1 MKTLRK
7 SNVGKTVIVL
17 CIMTSVLTSSQA
29 QKKIDEVI
37 SAGFTTPGFSGDG
50 GVSRLALM
58 NNPYG
63 IAVDALGNVYVADY
77 GNHVIRKHTALNGKI
92 ATVAGTGVAG
102 STGDGGLATAAKL
115 FHPTGVA
122 LDAAKNVYIADADNN
137 KIRKIAVASGKIF
150 TIAGSTL
157 VGDAGDGGQA
167 IAAKLNKPSAV
178 ALDASNN
185 IYIADEGNH
194 RIKKVNAST
203 GIITTLVGTGTAG
216 YTGDGSLA
224 TAAQLNAPTALV
236 LDASGNIY
244 ISDNGNN
251 VVRKVTVSTG
261 LITTLA
267 GTGVAGFSGDDGLAT
282 LAMLDNPRSIVLDA
296 SANLYIADANNNR
309 IRMVDGNG
317 IITTVVGTGAPAA
330 NPHQGNGGN
339 PKAAVIGPSRGIAV
353 FSNDLYLSEFNNHA
367 VRVVNNVVL
376 PVKLLGFKAN
386 AFRDHIQVQWKT
398 TQEVNSDFFKLMRS
412 VDGYHF
418 VPIGVIPA
426 HGNSNQVID
435 YQYVDEGVFDK
446 QVYYYQLLEQ
456 DKDGKSQESAVVI
469 AKNEHVIHP
478 HLSHQLQDGKS
489 LLFFHSLTGGEYTV
503 QMIDNLGNR
512 VFQKEFDGL
521 IGENIMEVNHENLS
535 DGLYF
540 IHFNGPDYTHTIL
553 KVLMNY

>member
-7 SNVGKTVIVL
+7 SSVSKTVIVL
-17 CIMTSVLTSSQA
+17 CVMTSVLTSSQA

-92 ATVAGTGVAG
+92 TTVAGTGVAG

-122 LDAAKNVYIADADNN
+122 LDAAKNLYIADADNN
-137 KIRKIAVASGKIF
+137 KIRKIAAASGKIF

-185 IYIADEGNH
+185 IYIVDEGNH

-203 GIITTLVGTGTAG
+203 GIITTVVGTGTAG
-216 YTGDGSLA
+216 YTGDAGLA
-224 TAAQLNAPTALV
+224 TAAQLNAPTALA
-236 LDASGNIY
+236 LDGFGNIY

-251 VVRKVTVSTG
+251 VVRKVTVATG
-261 LITTLA
+261 VITTFA

-282 LAMLDNPRSIVLDA
+282 LAMLDNPRCIVLDA

-309 IRMVDGNG
+309 IRMVDANG

-386 AFRDHIQVQWKT
+386 AFHNHILVQWKT
-398 TQEVNSDFFKLMRS
+398 TQEVNSDFFRLMRS
-412 VDGYHF
+412 VDGHHF

-426 HGNSNQVID
+426 HGNSNQVIE
-435 YQYVDEGVFDK
+435 YQFVDEGVLDK

-456 DKDGKSQESAVVI
+456 DIDGKSQESTVVI

-478 HLSHQLQDGKS
+478 PLSHQLQDGKS
-489 LLFFHSLTGGEYTV
+489 LLFFHSIAGGEYSV

-512 VFQKEFDGL
+512 VFQKEYDGL

-553 KVLMNY
+553 KLLKNY

>member
-1 MKTLRK
+1 MKTLKK
-7 SNVGKTVIVL
+7 SRIGKTVTVL

-37 SAGFTTPGFSGDG
+37 SAGFITPGFSGDG

-63 IAVDALGNVYVADY
+63 IAIDALGNVYVADY

-115 FHPTGVA
+115 FHPTGLA
-122 LDAAKNVYIADADNN
+122 LDAAKNLYIADADNN

-150 TIAGSTL
+150 TIAGSSL
-157 VGDAGDGGQA
+157 IGDAGDGGQA

-203 GIITTLVGTGTAG
+203 GIITTVVGIGSAG
-216 YTGDGSLA
+216 YTGDGGLA
-224 TAAQLNAPTALV
+224 TAAQLNAPTALA
-236 LDASGNIY
+236 LDGSGNIY

-251 VVRKVTVSTG
+251 VVRKVTVATG
-261 LITTLA
+261 VITTFA
-267 GTGVAGFSGDDGLAT
+267 GTGIAGFSGDGGLAT

-309 IRMVDGNG
+309 IRMVDGSG
-317 IITTVVGTGAPAA
+317 IISTVVGTGAPAA

-339 PKAAVIGPSRGIAV
+339 PKAAVIGPSRGIAM

-367 VRVVNNVVL
+367 VRVLNNVVL
-376 PVKLLGFKAN
+376 PVELIGFKAT
-386 AFRDHIQVQWKT
+386 AFHNHILVQWKT
-398 TQEVNSDFFKLMRS
+398 TQEVNSDFFRLMRS
-412 VDGYHF
+412 VDGHHF
-418 VPIGVIPA
+418 VPIGVISA
-426 HGNSNQVID
+426 HGNSNQVMD
-435 YQYVDEGVFDK
+435 YQYVDEGVLDK

-456 DKDGKSQESAVVI
+456 DKDGQSQESTIVI
-469 AKNEHVIHP
+469 AKNEHVIRP

-489 LLFFHSLTGGEYTV
+489 VLFFHSLAGGEYSV

-512 VFQKEFDGL
+512 VFQKEYDGL

-553 KVLMNY
+553 KVLIND

>member
-1 MKTLRK
+1 MKTLKK
-7 SNVGKTVIVL
+7 SRVGKTVIVL
-17 CIMTSVLTSSQA
+17 CIITSVLTNSQA

-37 SAGFTTPGFSGDG
+37 SAGFITPGFSGDG

-115 FHPTGVA
+115 FHPTGLA
-122 LDAAKNVYIADADNN
+122 LDAAKNLYIADADNN

-150 TIAGSTL
+150 TIAGSSL
-157 VGDAGDGGQA
+157 IGDAGDGGQA

-203 GIITTLVGTGTAG
+203 GIITTVVGIGTAG
-216 YTGDGSLA
+216 YTGDGGLA

-251 VVRKVTVSTG
+251 VVRKVTVATG
-261 LITTLA
+261 VITTLA
-267 GTGVAGFSGDDGLAT
+267 GTGVAGFAGDGGLAT
-282 LAMLDNPRSIVLDA
+282 MALLDNPRSIVLDA
-296 SANLYIADANNNR
+296 ASNLYIADANNNR
-309 IRMVDGNG
+309 IRMVDGKG
-317 IITTVVGTGAPAA
+317 LISTVVGTGAPAA

-367 VRVVNNVVL
+367 VRVVNNVIL
-376 PVKLLGFKAN
+376 PVALIGLKAN
-386 AFRDHIQVQWKT
+386 AFHGHIQVQWKT
-398 TQEVNSDFFKLMRS
+398 TQEVNSEFFRLMRS
-412 VDGYHF
+412 IDGHHF
-418 VPIGVIPA
+418 EPIGVIPA

-435 YQYVDEGVFDK
+435 YQYVDEGVLDK

-456 DKDGKSQESAVVI
+456 DKDGQSQESAIVI
-469 AKNEHVIHP
+469 ARNEHANHP

-489 LLFFHSLTGGEYTV
+489 LLFFHSLAGGEYSV

-512 VFQKEFDGL
+512 VFQKEYDGL

-553 KVLMNY
+553 KVLIND